1 MDTSGGARRDDR
13 RAPGGGND
21 SPLAGAAAHHNDEMD
36 DISGDDHGC
45 DDDNED
51 DTSTPGASTANE
63 LDSSAFEGNS
73 SLTAHTVFASE
84 FLEHAVERTSLR
96 DLNPSMAAALTSL
109 KQIVGLSQKQQGSGG
124 GGGGGGGT
132 GGAAAGGQRRG
143 SSGASNSGA
152 GGGGGGSNDVRFAH
166 QRALPR
172 GGFRE
177 LPMPPVQAVIPVLRE
192 VKETPPGTF
201 TLISV
206 CCFMAVENFAE
217 ACRRVYFALEDFSH
231 ANFIIV
237 NMGLYYLFQEKAV
250 VAGGSGDAA
259 GRDRYTGYYR
269 LCRDNLETGL
279 ANLRFFLG
287 ASMENI
293 EALLLGASYA
303 IEVSRP
309 SLAWQLNTTAA
320 QLCQDL
326 GYHRVTG
333 GTVEVGSPGGGGPAK
348 MVHDNGSSS
357 VLSDK
362 KAILFWFSYMLDRG
376 LALRLGRAP
385 TIQDFDVT
393 LPRVIGQVNAPDMW
407 KEVLRLWIAH
417 ADIQGQI
424 YERLYSPSSL
434 GHPVGQRVETA
445 RRLAGRL
452 KVIAEQALLIR
463 SSEMGKLKPGGGGE
477 GGGSWAD
484 ARKATVME
492 MVMKS
497 DQVSFLSSLTLVY
510 RAIPAGVGGHGF
522 STFTPE
528 CIETA
533 RLAMQTHE
541 ECMKL
546 MGSNLWVA
554 ASYIHW

>member
-1 MDTSGGARRDDR
+1 MDTSGGARGNDR
-13 RAPGGGND
+13 RATGGGND
-21 SPLAGAAAHHNDEMD
+21 SPLAGTAAHHNDEMD
-36 DISGDDHGC
+36 DISGDDRG

-124 GGGGGGGT
+124 GGT

-152 GGGGGGSNDVRFAH
+152 GGGGSSNDVRFAH

-250 VAGGSGDAA
+250 VAGGSGDTA

-333 GTVEVGSPGGGGPAK
+333 GTVEVSSPGGGGPAK

-463 SSEMGKLKPGGGGE
+463 SSEMGKLKPGGAE